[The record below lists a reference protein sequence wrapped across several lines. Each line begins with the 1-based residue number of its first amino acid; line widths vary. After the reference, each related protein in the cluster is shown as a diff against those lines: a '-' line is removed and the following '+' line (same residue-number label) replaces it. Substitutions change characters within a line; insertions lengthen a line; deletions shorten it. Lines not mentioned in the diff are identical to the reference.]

1 VLRNLSFQV
10 TEVGIWKVY
19 KYPFQAENFLK
30 SSNFFQKIVIQTL
43 ELQVVPETNERF
55 FGAEPADG
63 PPQFYNENIA
73 PTCEVRIE
81 EIPRFGRAKNVFG
94 KWVYLVEGSTALRQH
109 VKVRHEHAIDKGEKT
124 DHLWH
129 PYFLIKGRR
138 GVIYYRYLSIL

>member
-1 VLRNLSFQV
+1 MSQKREFGKFRNIRFKRK
-10 TEVGIWKVY
+10 TFKKVR
-19 KYPFQAENFLK
+19 F
-30 SSNFFQKIVIQTL
+30 FFQKIVIQTL

-109 VKVRHEHAIDKGEKT
+109 VKVRHEHAVDKGEKT

-129 PYFLIKGRR
+129 PYFLKKGRR